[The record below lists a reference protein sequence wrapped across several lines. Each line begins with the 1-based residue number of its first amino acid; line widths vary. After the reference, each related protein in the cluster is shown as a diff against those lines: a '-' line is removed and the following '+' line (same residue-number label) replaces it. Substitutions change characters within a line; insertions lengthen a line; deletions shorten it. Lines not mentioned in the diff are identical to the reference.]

1 MLHHHLAW
9 RTSLAAAA
17 LLLAGPGHAQYIDG
31 AAPPLPVAP
40 LGAEGPADA
49 LARNVRILAQSP
61 RDYKALVG
69 AGRAALAT
77 GDAEAAVGFFGRAA
91 DVWPTAPAPKAGM
104 GAALAAM
111 GEAAQA
117 LPEFDKAQRAGAAV
131 ESFAAD
137 RGLAR
142 DLLGQQALAQA
153 DYRLGLDGPDAAE
166 ARRRLALSLAISGDR
181 AGAQTVLAPLLMR
194 PDTATSRTRAF
205 VLALGGDPD
214 GADRALDAAMPGLSS
229 RLDPFFRRLSTLSPA
244 QKAAAVHLGIFP
256 GDGSATQVAGVT
268 PTPSAAGPS
277 AGPWGL
283 PRIPPPAA
291 PSYHLET
298 QPVTGDRL
306 AGIDALLRQ
315 PSQAPSASRP
325 PAPPPATLAVAA
337 PPPTQP
343 TPRPFAI
350 RRVWVQL
357 ASGTDEAALGAQ
369 FSRIVA
375 RKPELFTGI
384 RPFVSQ
390 VDGKT
395 KLLIGPFH
403 NSDDS
408 ATFIEDLADAHIDG
422 FTWTSP
428 EGQPV
433 RKLDTP

>member
-69 AGRAALAT
+69 AGLAALAT

-153 DYRLGLDGPDAAE
+153 DYRLGLNGPDAAE

-181 AGAQTVLAPLLMR
+181 AGAQTALAPLLMR

-268 PTPSAAGPS
+268 P
-277 AGPWGL
+277 
-283 PRIPPPAA
+283 PPAA
-291 PSYHLET
+291 PSYRLET

-306 AGIDALLRQ
+306 AGVDALLRQ

-325 PAPPPATLAVAA
+325 PAPPPATVAVAA

-408 ATFIEDLADAHIDG
+408 ATFIEDLADARIDG

-428 EGQPV
+428 EGQLV

>member
-153 DYRLGLDGPDAAE
+153 DYRLGLNGPDAAE

-181 AGAQTVLAPLLMR
+181 AGAQTALAPLLMR

-268 PTPSAAGPS
+268 P
-277 AGPWGL
+277 
-283 PRIPPPAA
+283 PPAA
-291 PSYHLET
+291 PSYRLET

-306 AGIDALLRQ
+306 AGVDALLRQ

-325 PAPPPATLAVAA
+325 PAPPPATVAVAA

-408 ATFIEDLADAHIDG
+408 ATFIEDLADARIDG

-428 EGQPV
+428 EGQLV

>member
-153 DYRLGLDGPDAAE
+153 DYRLGLNGPDAAE

-181 AGAQTVLAPLLMR
+181 AGAQTALAPLLMR

-268 PTPSAAGPS
+268 P
-277 AGPWGL
+277 
-283 PRIPPPAA
+283 PPAA
-291 PSYHLET
+291 PSYRLET

-315 PSQAPSASRP
+315 PSHAPSASRP
-325 PAPPPATLAVAA
+325 PAPPPAIVAVAA

-350 RRVWVQL
+350 KRVWVQL

-408 ATFIEDLADAHIDG
+408 ATFIEDLADARIDG

-428 EGQPV
+428 EGQLV

>member
-77 GDAEAAVGFFGRAA
+77 GDAEAAVGFFCRAA

-153 DYRLGLDGPDAAE
+153 DYRLGLNGPDAAE

-181 AGAQTVLAPLLMR
+181 AGAQSALAPLLMR

-268 PTPSAAGPS
+268 P
-277 AGPWGL
+277 
-283 PRIPPPAA
+283 PPAA
-291 PSYHLET
+291 PSYRLET

-315 PSQAPSASRP
+315 PSHAPSASRP
-325 PAPPPATLAVAA
+325 PAPPPAIVAVAA

-350 RRVWVQL
+350 KRVWVQL

-408 ATFIEDLADAHIDG
+408 ATFIEDLADARIDG

-428 EGQPV
+428 EGQLV

>member
-153 DYRLGLDGPDAAE
+153 DYRLGLNGPDAAE

-181 AGAQTVLAPLLMR
+181 AGAQTALAPLLMR

-268 PTPSAAGPS
+268 P
-277 AGPWGL
+277 
-283 PRIPPPAA
+283 PPAA
-291 PSYHLET
+291 PSYRLET

-315 PSQAPSASRP
+315 PSHAPSASRP
-325 PAPPPATLAVAA
+325 PAPPPAIVAVAA

-408 ATFIEDLADAHIDG
+408 ATFIEDLADARIDG

-428 EGQPV
+428 EGQLV